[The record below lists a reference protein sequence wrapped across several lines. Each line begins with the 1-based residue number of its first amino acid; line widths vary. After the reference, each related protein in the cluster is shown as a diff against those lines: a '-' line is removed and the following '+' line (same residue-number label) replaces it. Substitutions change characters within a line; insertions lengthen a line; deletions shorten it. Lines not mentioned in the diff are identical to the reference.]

1 MISCTSKKSHLHY
14 TDFPAKI
21 KGILHV
27 FLHDFLFSP
36 SCISVAQCLCHAVEN
51 AYRAFG
57 SCKFFP
63 PGWPHTRR
71 PSKKLPFHPKAVRQ
85 PMHCTIISSVKQAIL
100 PCWCPFPS
108 ARTTAPGTADL
119 ARTYG
124 RDAPWQAYP
133 WRQSAAPGGHA
144 PCPARSGSLPG
155 FPGAPPGQPPSFPPG
170 PGGWH

>member
-1 MISCTSKKSHLHY
+1 MISCTLKKSYLHY

-36 SCISVAQCLCHAVEN
+36 SCISVAQCLYHAVEN

-71 PSKKLPFHPKAVRQ
+71 PSEKA
-85 PMHCTIISSVKQAIL
+85 A
-100 PCWCPFPS
+100 
-108 ARTTAPGTADL
+108 
-119 ARTYG
+119 
-124 RDAPWQAYP
+124 
-133 WRQSAAPGGHA
+133 
-144 PCPARSGSLPG
+144 
-155 FPGAPPGQPPSFPPG
+155 FPPEGG
-170 PGGWH
+170 PAAHALYDYFFSEASNSSMLVPFSFSADSSSWYC